1 MLGNL
6 YETCIIHVGS
16 RTACMVEEEV
26 RVALPSVLRAIAVL
40 TNTILEEENE
50 EAAGRRVLA

>member
-1 MLGNL
+1 
-6 YETCIIHVGS
+6 
-16 RTACMVEEEV
+16 MVEEEV